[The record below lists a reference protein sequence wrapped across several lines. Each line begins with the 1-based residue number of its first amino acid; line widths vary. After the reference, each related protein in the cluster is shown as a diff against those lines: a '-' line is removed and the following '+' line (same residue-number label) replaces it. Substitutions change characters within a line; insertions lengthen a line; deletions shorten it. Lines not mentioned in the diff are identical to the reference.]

1 MSSRISDITKQ
12 VLASF
17 FYGVASILIV
27 TVNKDLFATYQ
38 FPSFQVVGL
47 GQIFTTIIVITFAR
61 LINVVHF
68 QKPSLEQA
76 KNVFPL
82 PVFYLLN
89 LMFGLGST
97 QRLSLPMFTVL
108 RRFTLIFV
116 SVGQVIILNVKERL
130 PVQAALLLM
139 ILGAV
144 VAALNDLSYDAYGYF
159 FVLMNDVT
167 TAANTLYIK
176 KRLNAEVN
184 KYELMLYNSYIVSL
198 PALCLAYYT
207 GDIQAA
213 LQFSGWSNPW
223 FLLSFTLSCVMG
235 FILNYAT
242 MLCTQLTS
250 ALTTTVVGALKNI
263 AVTYGGMLIH
273 DYIFTVYNFIGINIS
288 VAASLLYT
296 YLKYSEQSGTTKSS
310 VSV

>member
-1 MSSRISDITKQ
+1 MSNRITDITKQ
-12 VLASF
+12 VLASV
-17 FYGVASILIV
+17 FYGVASILII

-47 GQIFTTIIVITFAR
+47 GQIFTTIVVITLAR
-61 LINVVHF
+61 LINVIHF
-68 QKPSLEQA
+68 EKPSLEQA

-97 QRLSLPMFTVL
+97 QRLNLPMFTVL

-116 SVGQVIILNVKERL
+116 SVGQVIILKKKERF
-130 PVQAALLLM
+130 PVQLTLAVM
-139 ILGAV
+139 VVGAI
-144 VAALNDLSYDAYGYF
+144 VAALNDITYDTYGYF

-167 TAANTLYIK
+167 TAANTLYVK
-176 KRLNAEVN
+176 KRLNAEMD
-184 KYELMLYNSYIVSL
+184 KYELMLYNSFIVSL

-207 GDIQAA
+207 GE
-213 LQFSGWSNPW
+213 LQRAYEFTGWQNPW
-223 FLLSFTLSCVMG
+223 FILSFTLSCVMG
-235 FILNYAT
+235 FILNYST

-250 ALTTTVVGALKNI
+250 ALTVTVVGAIKNI
-263 AVTYGGMLIH
+263 AVTYGGMFIH

-288 VAASLLYT
+288 VAGSLLYS
-296 YLKYSEQSGTTKSS
+296 YLKYSEQSVTTKSA
-310 VSV
+310 VPA

>member
-1 MSSRISDITKQ
+1 MSNRITDITKQ
-12 VLASF
+12 VLASV
-17 FYGVASILIV
+17 FYGVASILII

-47 GQIFTTIIVITFAR
+47 GQIFTTIVVITLAR
-61 LINVVHF
+61 LINVIHF
-68 QKPSLEQA
+68 EKPSLEQA

-97 QRLSLPMFTVL
+97 QRLNLPMFTVL

-116 SVGQVIILNVKERL
+116 SVGQVIILKKKERF
-130 PVQAALLLM
+130 PVH
-139 ILGAV
+139 
-144 VAALNDLSYDAYGYF
+144 NDITYDTYGYF

-167 TAANTLYIK
+167 TAANTLYVK
-176 KRLNAEVN
+176 KRLNAEMD
-184 KYELMLYNSYIVSL
+184 KYELMLYNSFIVSL

-207 GDIQAA
+207 GE
-213 LQFSGWSNPW
+213 LQRAYEFTGWQNPW
-223 FLLSFTLSCVMG
+223 FILSFTLSCVMG
-235 FILNYAT
+235 FILNYST

-250 ALTTTVVGALKNI
+250 ALTVTVVGAIKNI
-263 AVTYGGMLIH
+263 AVTYGGMFIH

-288 VAASLLYT
+288 VAGSLLYS
-296 YLKYSEQSGTTKSS
+296 YLKYSEQSVTTKSA
-310 VSV
+310 VPA